1 MPGRS
6 AETAIEAE
14 GARVR
19 TEDPKGMR
27 ALESRNTG
35 RGTPSSSVASPPH
48 GGAAGQAP
56 ALGRADTSACQ
67 RCTFVQSSGTGQR
80 AAPAAKSTVQ
90 SAVMSAIE
98 KVSPA
103 T

>member
-14 GARVR
+14 GARGR
-19 TEDPKGMR
+19 TEDLKGMR
-27 ALESRNTG
+27 ALVEEHWPRNALVVCGEPATRRCG
-35 RGTPSSSVASPPH
+35 RQAS
-48 GGAAGQAP
+48 